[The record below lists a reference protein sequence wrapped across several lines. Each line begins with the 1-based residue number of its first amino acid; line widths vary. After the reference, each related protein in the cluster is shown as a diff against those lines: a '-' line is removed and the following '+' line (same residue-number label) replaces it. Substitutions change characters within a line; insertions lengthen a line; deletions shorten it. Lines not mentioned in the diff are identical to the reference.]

1 MNSSTK
7 ELFPSELEFA
17 SQESN
22 AKDLI
27 SVKKRLL
34 CRKHETLQIQF
45 EQRFEQ
51 ILEIVLFAFDSS
63 DANSSSEGNN
73 SLVDEFIN

>member
-22 AKDLI
+22 AKENLI
-27 SVKKRLL
+27 KVFQEFSQNAVQTEFAV
-34 CRKHETLQIQF
+34 CH
-45 EQRFEQ
+45 
-51 ILEIVLFAFDSS
+51 AFDREAVFRLKSNLQRS
-63 DANSSSEGNN
+63 FNLAK
-73 SLVDEFIN
+73 I